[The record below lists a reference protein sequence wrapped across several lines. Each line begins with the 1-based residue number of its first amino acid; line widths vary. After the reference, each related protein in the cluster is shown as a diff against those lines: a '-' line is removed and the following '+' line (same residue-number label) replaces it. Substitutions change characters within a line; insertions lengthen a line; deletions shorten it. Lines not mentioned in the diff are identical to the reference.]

1 VAWIYIL
8 IACVLEIGWVYSL
21 KGMDGFSKLF
31 PWVFFYLL
39 CGFGAAFFLSLSMKS
54 LPVGATYA
62 IWVGVA
68 AAGVNLIGMFFLDEP
83 YKLSRLAFI
92 CMIMFGVIGLK
103 LTTND

>member
-8 IACVLEIGWVYSL
+8 IACALEIGWVYSL

-54 LPVGATYA
+54 LPVGSTYA
-62 IWVGVA
+62 IWVGLA
-68 AAGVNLIGMFFLDEP
+68 AAGANLIGMFILGEP
-83 YKLSRLAFI
+83 FKFSKIAFVCLI
-92 CMIMFGVIGLK
+92 IVGVIGL
-103 LTTND
+103 